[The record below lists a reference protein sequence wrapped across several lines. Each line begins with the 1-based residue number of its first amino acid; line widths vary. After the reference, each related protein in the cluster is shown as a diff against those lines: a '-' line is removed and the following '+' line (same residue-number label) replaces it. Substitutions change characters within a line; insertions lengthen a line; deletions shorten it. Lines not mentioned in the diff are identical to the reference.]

1 LVIIAY
7 PLYPFI
13 RHRRTQDEPFRV
25 NLQDE
30 PLSCQNHWHWLR
42 GFPGRKGEL
51 RREGAKPPLINLSPS
66 HSK

>member
-1 LVIIAY
+1 M
-7 PLYPFI
+7 
-13 RHRRTQDEPFRV
+13 